1 MENKKFKVRYETEF
15 ITANT
20 MIKPNKFSSITFR
33 NLGDTDCTILNYVP
47 VKAHVTGDTYY
58 DEFFLINRPDEIIDM
73 DIPVSFSTL
82 VTTNQLLVIK
92 TFYE

>member
-1 MENKKFKVRYETEF
+1 MESKKFKVRYETEF

-20 MIKPNKFSSITFR
+20 IIKPNKFSSITFR
-33 NLGDTDCTILNYVP
+33 NLGDTDCAILNYVP

-73 DIPVSFSTL
+73 DIPVTFSTP
-82 VTTNQLLVIK
+82 VTTKQLLVIK